1 MRTVISEFDTI
12 GSDFGFDSLP
22 WGLRAEQAPDGV
34 IEAAWP
40 PAIDRRPC
48 RALAQPVA
56 RDRARVGRP
65 HVVARRTVGRPLGAH
80 PLSRAQ
86 RAQIGFAAL
95 ALAALMTALAVAGLA
110 ALAQLRSGEF
120 GLQTTS
126 VVDMVP
132 APAH

>member
-22 WGLRAEQAPDGV
+22 WELRAEPAPVDV
-34 IEAAWP
+34 AEATWQP
-40 PAIDRRPC
+40 VMDRRPC
-48 RALAQPVA
+48 RARVRPVS

-65 HVVARRTVGRPLGAH
+65 HVVTRRAVGRPLGAH
-80 PLSRAQ
+80 PLNRVQ

-95 ALAALMTALAVAGLA
+95 AITALMTALAVAGLV

-120 GLQTTS
+120 GAQTTS
-126 VVDMVP
+126 VVDVVP